1 MLKLSLFLLNFRG
14 RRHCSFLC
22 LYDNI
27 RSQSKFAP
35 YFSVRQHTNT
45 GSAYNKYSGMFT
57 APTDGVYV
65 FTWTILSN
73 GYSFAFTQ
81 IVVNSQV
88 ITSLVTDS
96 HEINDTH
103 STTGMVVVSINRE
116 GLVFIRTH
124 PTDIS
129 LGKILSL
136 ETHGRPSFSGWKL

>member
-1 MLKLSLFLLNFRG
+1 
-14 RRHCSFLC
+14 
-22 LYDNI
+22 
-27 RSQSKFAP
+27 
-35 YFSVRQHTNT
+35 
-45 GSAYNKYSGMFT
+45 MFT

-65 FTWTILSN
+65 FTWTILTN

-96 HEINDTH
+96 QEINDTH

-116 GLVFIRTH
+116 DLVFIRTH
-124 PTDIS
+124 PTAIS
-129 LGKILSL
+129 LGKIFSL

>member
-1 MLKLSLFLLNFRG
+1 MTTSEVNPSLHHVLVF
-14 RRHCSFLC
+14 
-22 LYDNI
+22 DNV
-27 RSQSKFAP
+27 Q
-35 YFSVRQHTNT
+35 TNT
-45 GSAYNKYSGMFT
+45 GSAYNKYSGIFT

-65 FTWTILSN
+65 FTWTILSY

-96 HEINDTH
+96 QEINDTH

-116 GLVFIRTH
+116 DLVFIRTH
-124 PTDIS
+124 PTAIS

-136 ETHGRPSFSGWKL
+136 GTQGRPSFSGWKL